1 MTTGEV
7 RKCLI
12 EFCEN
17 TGVKY
22 TYIANRIE
30 VHKSTLSHFIINDRK
45 VSRNIVDKII
55 NYLKENNAL

>member
-1 MTTGEV
+1 MTIGEV
-7 RKCLI
+7 RNCLI
-12 EFCEN
+12 EFCNN

-30 VHKSTLSHFIINDRK
+30 VHKSTLSHFIIDDRK
-45 VSRNIVDKII
+45 VSNKTVDKII

>member
-7 RKCLI
+7 RNCLI
-12 EFCEN
+12 EFCNN
-17 TGVKY
+17 TGIKY

-30 VHKSTLSHFIINDRK
+30 VHKSTLSHFIIDDRK
-45 VSRNIVDKII
+45 VSNKTVDKII